1 MPAHVDG
8 NALAGPLSEMFSVDV
23 TCAVGTCA
31 GCGDTTVLARALV
44 FTDPMG
50 FVVRCC
56 QCDSV
61 LMTVVAAPDH
71 AMVELCGLSRL
82 VLTG

>member
-1 MPAHVDG
+1 MSAPVDG

-31 GCGDTTVLARALV
+31 GCGDTTVLARARV

-56 QCDSV
+56 HCEDV
-61 LMTVVAAPDH
+61 LMTVVTAPDH
-71 AMVELCGLSRL
+71 AMLELSGLSRL
-82 VLTG
+82 ILTA